1 MESSLSQLLLLASAL
16 AIGLLVGVE
25 RGWSNRKLADGK
37 RVAGLRTYGLI
48 GLLGGIAGLLSNYLG
63 AMILAVV
70 FAAIAALVIATYLAN
85 RSNKANISATS
96 HVAMLVT
103 FLLGALAGI
112 DQVVVA
118 AACGVVTTLLLR
130 SKRFLHRLLLQLSQH
145 ELNAG
150 LQLLMISLVLL
161 PVLPDQGYGPWQA
174 LNPYEIWW
182 MVVLI
187 ASISFIGY
195 VLIRIVGTRRG
206 ILMTGLAGG
215 LLSSTAL
222 TLQLAR
228 IARIQPSF
236 QTRTASSD
244 QQAAAHSSDHLIE
257 RSIEQQDEL
266 QRLCSMGILLACGM
280 MFPRV
285 VLVAGLIQPDLVAQ
299 LFLPLSVMTLIIFGC
314 AALQLHHT
322 NGHEIVD
329 QVPLKNPLEL
339 IPALLFG
346 LLLAAVALLGKATVE
361 WVGESALWMLA
372 LASGIADV
380 DAINLTLARMTDGD
394 IMLQT
399 ASLGIILA
407 SGSNTLLKSALAVFA
422 GGLPM
427 VRTVMLP
434 LVLATVSGLLTAWL
448 L

>member
-1 MESSLSQLLLLASAL
+1 MDSSLSQLILLASAL

-25 RGWSNRKLADGK
+25 RGWNNRELADGK
-37 RVAGLRTYGLI
+37 RLAGLRTFGLV
-48 GLLGGIAGLLSNYLG
+48 GLLGGITGLLSDIVGELILG
-63 AMILAVV
+63 VV
-70 FAAIAALVIATYLAN
+70 FASVAALVVTAYLVN
-85 RSNKANISATS
+85 RRTGSNVSATT
-96 HVAMLVT
+96 HVAILVT
-103 FLLGALAGI
+103 FLLGVLAGL
-112 DQVVVA
+112 DQVIVA

-130 SKRFLHRLLLQLSQH
+130 SKRFLHRLLQQLTQQ

-195 VLIRIVGTRRG
+195 FLIRIVGTQRG

-228 IARIQPSF
+228 IARTQP
-236 QTRTASSD
+236 
-244 QQAAAHSSDHLIE
+244 
-257 RSIEQQDEL
+257 EL
-266 QRLCSMGILLACGM
+266 QPHCSTGILLACGI

-285 VLVAGLIQPDLVAQ
+285 VLVAGLIKPELVAH
-299 LFLPLSVMTLIIFGC
+299 LYLPLGVMTIVTFGC
-314 AALQLHHT
+314 TLLQFNLA
-322 NGHEIVD
+322 NGHAITD

-346 LLLAAVALLGKATVE
+346 LLLAAVALMGQATVE
-361 WVGESALWMLA
+361 WIGESGLLLLA

-380 DAINLTLARMTDGD
+380 DAINLTLARMAANN
-394 IMLQT
+394 ILLET
-399 ASLGIILA
+399 AALGIILA
-407 SGSNTLLKSALAVFA
+407 SASNTLFKSALAVFA
-422 GGLPM
+422 GGTAML
-427 VRTVMLP
+427 RSVMLP
-434 LVLATVSGLLTAWL
+434 LAAAAASGLLCSWL
-448 L
+448 ISP